1 MLARTFNWIKMEP
14 GGWTHATWVAIKV
27 TMCRSCRDSEIMFA
41 RKETDDD
48 HEAIGGGGGHVGGAM
63 GRMSTLGVVPGND
76 GIRRARDAIEQFF
89 LCYDNCKAKKIRFK
103 KRTDT
108 HELLGCQFLCC
119 N

>member
-1 MLARTFNWIKMEP
+1 MEP

-48 HEAIGGGGGHVGGAM
+48 HEAIGGGGVGGAM

-89 LCYDNCKAKKIRFK
+89 YLRRSTQVFDSSESRCCCFCPFK
-103 KRTDT
+103 TK
-108 HELLGCQFLCC
+108 LGDWESFRQL